1 MIFEFLATPW
11 TVVPFTRIRKIRKL
25 LRLVYF
31 CDCYFCC
38 LIWFSAVCLHCVS
51 GEAEREE
58 GKH

>member
-25 LRLVYF
+25 LRLEYF

-51 GEAEREE
+51 GEVEREE